1 MDISDEELI
10 SDCESSLKQLDILR
24 MLSMSTDSEVGFEKV
39 TGMLNPAT
47 KARAQTFH
55 LKVFCHENDFQICC
69 NRLPIICVALPP

>member
-39 TGMLNPAT
+39 TGM
-47 KARAQTFH
+47 
-55 LKVFCHENDFQICC
+55 
-69 NRLPIICVALPP
+69 